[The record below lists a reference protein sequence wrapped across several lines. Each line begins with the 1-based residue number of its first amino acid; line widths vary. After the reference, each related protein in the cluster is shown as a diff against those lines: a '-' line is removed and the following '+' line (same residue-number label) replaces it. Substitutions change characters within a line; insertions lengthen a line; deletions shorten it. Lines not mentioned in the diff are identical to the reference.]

1 MITTFTENDL
11 IQYIYGESSES
22 EKIEIKNALV
32 CDADLE
38 EKFFD
43 LKLDTSLLDRIFFDP
58 SDLTLESVFNF
69 SSRFTLDQKIT

>member
-11 IQYIYGESSES
+11 IRYIYGESSES
-22 EKIEIKNALV
+22 ESTEIKNAII

-58 SDLTLESVFNF
+58 SELTLENVFNF
-69 SSRFTLDQKIT
+69 SNHFSLEQKVT